1 MRIKGPAVGR
11 TLVFGEPGS
20 FVVLCFAVLG
30 SVIALTSS
38 GVMAGEWPGPGWTT
52 LGWWVVL
59 GTVANM
65 LPAPAGPNIQLTMA
79 LPVNIAIAYLF
90 PPSMAAAVVFL
101 AATTEWDL
109 KRETTLLRSLF
120 NRAQQGLAA
129 GAASL
134 IFYSG
139 PANPVW
145 LIVPAVA
152 AYEVCNVFFV
162 SAAERT
168 ARGTSMIS
176 VIRRIRSPWLTVGV
190 SYVALGILGY
200 VLAVTYQRVG
210 AWAVVVLMIPLVMA
224 RNALKVSKRLEQ
236 VEHDRRVLSERLI
249 DERERERVRI
259 ASEIHDV
266 VLQELAAV
274 ELQTDNVVSA
284 TAKGDLSLARRIA
297 GSTGEAVRRAVFDL
311 RQIVANMRRV
321 SLDEGGLVPTLESRA
336 LALHAETG
344 IELQVSADGLRSEI
358 PLPIALLI
366 YECCQEALT
375 NVVRHSRASKAS
387 IGLRRS
393 AGGIE
398 VSIKDN
404 GVGFPSA
411 QPSEGL
417 GLALI
422 RDKVSLAG
430 GSVGVRSFEG
440 EGTEVSITLPM
451 TEP

>member
-11 TLVFGEPGS
+11 TLMFGEPPS
-20 FVVLCFAVLG
+20 FVILSFTVLAGVFALG
-30 SVIALTSS
+30 FRGVI
-38 GVMAGEWPGPGWTT
+38 AGEWPGPGWTAF
-52 LGWWVVL
+52 GWWVVL

-65 LPAPAGPNIQLTMA
+65 LPVPAGPNIQLTMV

-90 PPSMAAAVVFL
+90 PPSIAAAIVFV

-120 NRAQQGLAA
+120 NRAQLGFAT

-134 IFYSG
+134 IFHSG

-152 AYEVCNVFFV
+152 AYQVSNFLFV

-168 ARGTSMIS
+168 ARGISMIS
-176 VIRRIRSPWLTVGV
+176 VLRRLTSPWLAVGV
-190 SYVALGILGY
+190 SYMALGILGY
-200 VLAVTYQRVG
+200 ILALTYQRVG
-210 AWAVVVLMIPLVMA
+210 SWAVVVLMIPLVMA

-344 IELQVSADGLRSEI
+344 IELQVSADGLRNEI

>member
-1 MRIKGPAVGR
+1 MRIKGPADGR

-30 SVIALTSS
+30 SVIALASS
-38 GVMAGEWPGPGWTT
+38 GVTAGEWPGPGWAV

-65 LPAPAGPNIQLTMA
+65 LPAPGAPNIQLTMA

-134 IFYSG
+134 IFHSG

-145 LIVPAVA
+145 MIVPAVA
-152 AYEVCNVFFV
+152 AYQVTNFLFV

-168 ARGTSMIS
+168 ARGISMTS
-176 VIRRIRSPWLTVGV
+176 VLRRLTSPWLAVGV
-190 SYVALGILGY
+190 SYMALGILGY
-200 VLAVTYQRVG
+200 VLALTYQRVG
-210 AWAVVVLMIPLVMA
+210 SWAVVVLMIPLVMA
-224 RNALKVSKRLEQ
+224 RNALKVSRRLEQ

-284 TAKGDLSLARRIA
+284 TEKGDLSLARRIA

-344 IELQVSADGLRSEI
+344 IELLVSADGLRSEI

-430 GSVGVRSFEG
+430 GTVGVRSFEG